1 LSEHSVETTPD
12 FGGADPESTVLDLT
26 PRTKEMSMALA
37 FDVAKPGNRLIY
49 LRHGRQGAKV
59 MPFSEELRVW
69 PARPVPRR
77 FGQKDSEGWS

>member
-1 LSEHSVETTPD
+1 
-12 FGGADPESTVLDLT
+12 
-26 PRTKEMSMALA
+26 MALA

-69 PARPVPRR
+69 PATGPAALRT
-77 FGQKDSEGWS
+77 EGFRGLVIAQGPASYSS

>member
-1 LSEHSVETTPD
+1 
-12 FGGADPESTVLDLT
+12 
-26 PRTKEMSMALA
+26 MALA